1 MERVKTFIQER
12 LLPEEAEKLYQQG
25 AKFEEIMMMYG
36 CALREVQTKLEVLN
50 DELSVRYNRNP
61 IEFIKTRVKK
71 PLSIVNK
78 LQRRGLEVSIESM
91 VENLNDVA
99 GIRVICDFLDDIYD
113 VARWLSSQDDIRLLQ
128 VKNYIKNPKPNGYRS
143 LHPDCGGARLF
154 LKRPSDDAGGGADP
168 DHRHGLLGE
177 PRASAQL
184 QKRRTPQRGDRC
196 GIEGMRGGDLPYGP
210 ANAGNPRK
218 DRYFHRTYIKLC

>member
-99 GIRVICDFLDDIYD
+99 GIRVICYFLDDIYD

-128 VKNYIKNPKPNGYRS
+128 VKDYIKNPKPNGS
-143 LHPDCGGARLF
+143 
-154 LKRPSDDAGGGADP
+154 
-168 DHRHGLLGE
+168 
-177 PRASAQL
+177 RASAQL

>member
-91 VENLNDVA
+91 VENLNDA
-99 GIRVICDFLDDIYD
+99 IFWTTFTMWPGGSP
-113 VARWLSSQDDIRLLQ
+113 ARTISACS
-128 VKNYIKNPKPNGYRS
+128 RS
-143 LHPDCGGARLF
+143 
-154 LKRPSDDAGGGADP
+154 
-168 DHRHGLLGE
+168 
-177 PRASAQL
+177 
-184 QKRRTPQRGDRC
+184 RTISKIQSLTA
-196 GIEGMRGGDLPYGP
+196 IE
-210 ANAGNPRK
+210 A
-218 DRYFHRTYIKLC
+218 FT